1 MSSTIACW
9 KILIAMALAQREGNP
24 NRKKLQD
31 KIFSGVF
38 QILSFIL
45 FAFDFPEQKVKN
57 KSSVS
62 ESLF

>member
-1 MSSTIACW
+1 
-9 KILIAMALAQREGNP
+9 MALAQREGNP